1 MAQKQRDLIEDDKEV
16 MEQDPEV
23 MPGFYQGDM
32 AGMYHT
38 DDTDDDVKK
47 SYTICKFI

>member
-1 MAQKQRDLIEDDKEV
+1 MAQKQRDLSEKDKEL

-32 AGMYHT
+32 AGMY
-38 DDTDDDVKK
+38 DNDQDVSELPKL
-47 SYTICKFI
+47 

>member
-38 DDTDDDVKK
+38 DEDDVKK
-47 SYTICKFI
+47 SCTICKFI